1 MTTDFI
7 NSRLD
12 GYDLD
17 DLKPSDVHY
26 LKNFWI
32 GIDELKTIWAPVLS
46 DAFLQTS
53 GVVSINAPY
62 SVNREMGGVL
72 FDESEFDRFK
82 LDAEISGATRFA
94 VIEDIGQESWQTLH
108 DPAFFRFAYPIDI
121 TWSEMALSCA
131 LAEDVFLRP
140 IRCFFVV
147 LENGH
152 AGKYVNSDA
161 EAPCELVFTAATKAL
176 R

>member
-7 NSRLD
+7 NSKLD
-12 GYDLD
+12 GYALD
-17 DLKPSDVHY
+17 DLKSSDVRY

-32 GIDELKTIWAPVLS
+32 SIDELSTVWGAVLS
-46 DAFLQTS
+46 GAFSQTS

-62 SVNREMGGVL
+62 SVNRKMGGVL

-82 LDAEISGATRFA
+82 LDAEVSGATRFA
-94 VIEDIGQESWQTLH
+94 VIEDIGQESWQTFN
-108 DPAFFRFAYPIDI
+108 DPAFFRFTYPIDI
-121 TWSEMALSCA
+121 TWNEMALSCA

-147 LENGH
+147 LENWHG
-152 AGKYVNSDA
+152 GKYVNSDA
-161 EAPCELVFTAATKAL
+161 EAPYELIFTAAAKSL
-176 R
+176 